1 LVNWEVCRFC
11 PLKSFPFKTVFSKVE
26 LVPVTEEELA
36 AQADAG
42 TMNQNKV
49 INTMTNLKKDLIIK
63 QGQDVKVKIYYNS
76 ILSESCFKFLERR
89 SPLFLP
95 LF

>member
-42 TMNQNKV
+42 ATKQSKVMN
-49 INTMTNLKKDLIIK
+49 TRANLTKDLIIK
-63 QGQDVKVKIYYNS
+63 QGLGCKG
-76 ILSESCFKFLERR
+76 
-89 SPLFLP
+89 
-95 LF
+95 